1 MTRTAFLRK
10 QARDSAHKYARV
22 AMPESWS
29 TADLP
34 GGIAERK
41 AQAMAMLFD
50 RMPVYIG
57 KRELIVG
64 SRTMLGHRGEALDPS
79 DMDVVAMP
87 HYLSDADRASLG
99 GGNGEFTTKAHCT
112 PDFSRI
118 LRLGIDGLIDQAKRS
133 PAAQGTPL
141 KRGWLR
147 AVVIAYEAVSR
158 WIGRYAEEARALAEA
173 AEGERRGELLR
184 IAEVCRHIAHQP
196 PRDFYEAVQLFWF
209 ASLATIVEQFHWV
222 NYGRVDQLLF
232 PYYDAAKSEEAQQL
246 IDCLLLKMY
255 DGADMKAERF
265 GAQGGQLNITLGGVT
280 PAGENA
286 VNALTYLF
294 LNAIGRT
301 RLPEPE
307 VACRIHSLNPPDYL
321 ERCAELS
328 ISGVN
333 CIAYYHDDQWIESM
347 AAVGIPLEVAR
358 DYAFDLCQ
366 DINIPGR
373 GDFYSSG
380 TIDLGRTL
388 LQTMGKVGD
397 NGSFASFLDAYR
409 RDIAETLRRDIETYN
424 LTEQA
429 IRAYVSG
436 DEAYL
441 LEMIET
447 GRLAQSAANPL
458 MSPLPLTSALYE
470 NCLETGTDLSW
481 FGCPITD
488 RGYIIGNPVVAI
500 NGLAALRKR
509 VFEEKRFRLSQVLAA
524 CDNDFEGEEVMR
536 QLLWTAPKWGNDD
549 DDVDLPAKAILEF
562 ACDEILRYR
571 TPGGGRHLAGIHQAH
586 PVYFGM
592 RLQATPEGRK
602 AGQPVPVSLSPENGT
617 MEGGATAAFCSATKI
632 DPLKYQ
638 WNNCVMLQYFTT
650 VFEGNEGPRLL
661 AGLIRDYFAAGGTQ
675 HQPNIVSVEALKNA
689 RLHPED
695 YRDLIIRMWGV
706 SAHFVDLPR
715 EVQDEFIARFDP
727 V

>member
-10 QARDSAHKYARV
+10 QTRDSVHKHARV

-29 TADLP
+29 VVGLP

-41 AQAMAMLFD
+41 AQAMALLFD
-50 RMPVYIG
+50 HMPVYIG
-57 KRELIVG
+57 EQELIVG
-64 SRTMLGHRGEALDPS
+64 SRTMYGRRNETVDPS
-79 DMDVVAMP
+79 DMDVIAMP
-87 HYLSDADRASLG
+87 HYLSDGDRALLG

-112 PDFSRI
+112 PDFGRI
-118 LRLGIDGLIDQAKRS
+118 LRMGIDGVIDRARS
-133 PAAQGTPL
+133 ALVAQDSVL
-141 KRGWLR
+141 KQGWLR

-158 WIGRYAEEARALAEA
+158 WIERYAREAQSLAQTA
-173 AEGERRGELLR
+173 QGERREELLR
-184 IAEVCRHIAHQP
+184 IAQACRHIAHRA
-196 PRDFYEAVQLFWF
+196 PRNFHEAVQLFWF

-232 PYYDAAKSEEAQQL
+232 PYYDSAEAEDAQQL
-246 IDCLLLKMY
+246 VDCLLLKMY
-255 DGADMKAERF
+255 DGADIRAERF

-286 VNALTYLF
+286 VNELTYMF
-294 LNAIGRT
+294 LNALDRT

-307 VACRIHSLNPPDYL
+307 VACRIHSLNPPAYL
-321 ERCAELS
+321 ERCAQLS

-333 CIAYYHDDQWIESM
+333 CIAYYHDDQWIKSM
-347 AAVGIPLEVAR
+347 ATAGIPLEAAR

-380 TIDLGRTL
+380 TLDLGRTL

-397 NGSFASFLDAYR
+397 DSSFEAFMDALRREIRETIR
-409 RDIAETLRRDIETYN
+409 RDLENYN
-424 LTEQA
+424 RTEQA
-429 IRAYVSG
+429 IREYVRG
-436 DEAYL
+436 NETFL
-441 LEMIET
+441 LEMIESGT
-447 GRLAQSAANPL
+447 LDRQAANPL

-500 NGLAALRKR
+500 NALAALRKR

-524 CDNDFEGEEVMR
+524 CNGNFDGEEVMR
-536 QLLWTAPKWGNDD
+536 QLLWTAPKWANDD
-549 DDVDLPAKAILEF
+549 DYVDLPAKAILEF

-571 TPGGGRHLAGIHQAH
+571 TPGGGRHLAGLHQAH

-592 RLQATPEGRK
+592 RLQATPEGRM

-617 MEGGATAAFCSATKI
+617 MAGGATAAFCSAAKI
-632 DPLKYQ
+632 DPMKYQ
-638 WNNCVMLQYFTT
+638 WNNCVMLQYFTS
-650 VFEGNEGPRLL
+650 VFEGNAGPALL
-661 AGLIRDYFAAGGTQ
+661 AGLIRDYFSAGGTQ
-675 HQPNIVSVEALKNA
+675 HQPNIVSVEALRNA
-689 RLHPED
+689 RLHPEE

-715 EVQDEFIARFDP
+715 EVQDEFIARFERL
-727 V
+727 